1 MTVRAATAV
10 SLALLLAAPGRGDEA
25 GEVRGD
31 AALHLRLA
39 GQAGLPSTDVLF
51 DPAALAFDVANY
63 LGPSPREG
71 FAASF
76 VAAGLDGS
84 HLDGR
89 LAWALTVDSGLLR
102 RQRFPEAVA
111 VCPSSGPTG
120 LDLPGSGT
128 CVRPVAVLVPSTALG
143 PRVLAANGR
152 PVGDEVRDTLFVR
165 EAWAEVRLGTARFLS
180 LRAGR
185 QRIAVGDGFVHDDYA
200 LGLFAGADL
209 GAVGP
214 QLDLSLAAFWPTRG
228 RVEGAQLRSPML
240 ALRAD
245 WTPSLFEHVGVFA
258 AWAHDEAG
266 AAGGLLRSA
275 NEEAAV
281 VRLQRTEPGTVPYRD
296 ASVILAALLSAPHA
310 GTSDLVWAGLSGHLF
325 PWDRHELWWTGA
337 AVLGRISVLVPRPL
351 QEPYLQDVPVE
362 GLLARLR
369 WRLAWTPALA
379 TGAFAIFQSG
389 DLPPAERA
397 LVALPQRYDGFL
409 GVAPYV
415 TDLNLFFNGG
425 ISESFANRRTT
436 APGVNGRGVF
446 APGLS
451 VAWTPSLDF
460 SLEGRG
466 AWLLADEAGPYGGR
480 VYGVEVD
487 LNASWS
493 PWPWL
498 ALLAEADVLLPGDF
512 FPSSAPVRRFILG
525 VNLSTP

>member
-1 MTVRAATAV
+1 M
-10 SLALLLAAPGRGDEA
+10 SHIFSWGALCQIIR
-25 GEVRGD
+25 
-31 AALHLRLA
+31 
-39 GQAGLPSTDVLF
+39 
-51 DPAALAFDVANY
+51 N
-63 LGPSPREG
+63 
-71 FAASF
+71 
-76 VAAGLDGS
+76 
-84 HLDGR
+84 GR

-152 PVGDEVRDTLFVR
+152 SVEDEVRDTLFVR
-165 EAWAEVRLGTARFLS
+165 EARAEVRLGTARFLS

-200 LGLFAGADL
+200 LGLAAGADL
-209 GAVGP
+209 GALGP

-240 ALRAD
+240 AFRAD

-258 AWAHDEAG
+258 AYAHDETG
-266 AAGGLLRSA
+266 AASELLRGANAESA
-275 NEEAAV
+275 AM
-281 VRLQRTEPGTVPYRD
+281 RLQRTAPGSAEYIR
-296 ASVILAALLSAPHA
+296 ASRALAALLSLPPS
-310 GTSDLVWAGLSGHLF
+310 GTGDLVWTGLSGHLF
-325 PWDRHELWWTGA
+325 LGDRHELWWTGA
-337 AVLGRISVLVPRPL
+337 VVLGRVSALAFPPGSL
-351 QEPYLQDVPVE
+351 EPYLQDVPVE
-362 GLLARLR
+362 GLLARVR
-369 WRLAWTPALA
+369 WRHALTPALA
-379 TGAFAIFQSG
+379 AGAFFVFQSG

-397 LVALPQRYDGFL
+397 LVALPPRYDGFL

-425 ISESFANRRTT
+425 ISESFASRRAT
-436 APGVNGRGVF
+436 APGVNGRGVI

-498 ALLAEADVLLPGDF
+498 ALLAEADVLFPGDF
-512 FPSSAPVRRFILG
+512 FPPGAPVRRFILG
-525 VNLSTP
+525 ANLSTP